1 MNSQTSLKRL
11 IAFTVIVLFLGCAL
25 SAHAEVRLPAV
36 LAEHMVLQRDFPMHL
51 WGMAAAG
58 ELVSATFRGAVA
70 KTQAD
75 KLGRWDLTL
84 SAGSAGGPFVLEIQ
98 GTNQIRFEDV
108 LVGDVWLA
116 SGQSNME
123 FETRK
128 AVNAEAELKNAKRP
142 QMRLFQVA
150 KASATFPQEDLAAKT
165 WVAVTPE
172 SVANFSA
179 VEYFFGREIQ
189 EDQKIPIGLIEA
201 DWGGSPAET
210 WTSLRGLSSN
220 ASLMPAFANHATMA
234 DKEAT
239 RRLEDVWERQEIAAA
254 KAAGK
259 EEPHFGWH
267 PELRSWEPA
276 GLFNA
281 MIAPLTGFPLRGFL
295 WYQGESN
302 GGPDRAYYYR
312 QLFEALIRDWRSR
325 WAEGDIPFLFVQ
337 LANWT
342 PGPDNKWAELRDA
355 QRRTLELRNTG
366 MAVAID
372 IGDAT
377 DIHPTNKQDV
387 GKRLAL
393 AARAISYGEKIE
405 FSGPLFRSAVPQGTS
420 LRVLFDHAD
429 SGLVAKGDILKG
441 FEIAGEDKKFEPAEA
456 RIEGTNVDLTSP
468 KVTAPRYVHYGWSGN
483 PDCTLYNKVGLPAS
497 PFTSE

>member
-1 MNSQTSLKRL
+1 
-11 IAFTVIVLFLGCAL
+11 
-25 SAHAEVRLPAV
+25 
-36 LAEHMVLQRDFPMHL
+36 
-51 WGMAAAG
+51 
-58 ELVSATFRGAVA
+58 
-70 KTQAD
+70 
-75 KLGRWDLTL
+75 
-84 SAGSAGGPFVLEIQ
+84 LE
-98 GTNQIRFEDV
+98 E
-108 LVGDVWLA
+108 
-116 SGQSNME
+116 
-123 FETRK
+123 
-128 AVNAEAELKNAKRP
+128 
-142 QMRLFQVA
+142 
-150 KASATFPQEDLAAKT
+150 
-165 WVAVTPE
+165 
-172 SVANFSA
+172 
-179 VEYFFGREIQ
+179 
-189 EDQKIPIGLIEA
+189 
-201 DWGGSPAET
+201 
-210 WTSLRGLSSN
+210 
-220 ASLMPAFANHATMA
+220 
-234 DKEAT
+234 
-239 RRLEDVWERQEIAAA
+239 VWERQEIAAA

-325 WAEGDIPFLFVQ
+325 WGEGDIPFLFVQ

-372 IGDAT
+372 IGDAV

-405 FSGPLFRSAVPQGTS
+405 YSGPMFRSGVPQGGS
-420 LRVLFDHAD
+420 FRVLFDHAE
-429 SGLVAKGDILKG
+429 SGLVAKGDALKG

-456 RIEGTNVDLTSP
+456 HIEGTNVILTSL
-468 KVTAPRYVHYGWSGN
+468 KVAAPRFVHYGWSGN
-483 PDCTLYNKVGLPAS
+483 PDCTLYNKAGLPAS
-497 PFTSE
+497 PFRTDDWGE